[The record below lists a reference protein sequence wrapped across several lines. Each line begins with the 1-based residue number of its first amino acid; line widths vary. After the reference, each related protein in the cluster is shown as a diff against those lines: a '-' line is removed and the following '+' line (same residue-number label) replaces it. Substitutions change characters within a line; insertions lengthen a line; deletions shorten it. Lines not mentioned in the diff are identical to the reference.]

1 VIQNKKYEA
10 IVIGTSIGGL
20 HAISTLLEEIPANY
34 PLPIIIVQHR
44 SKTPRDLLEEILQI
58 KTKVKVKQADE
69 KEEIENG
76 VVYIA
81 PPDYHLLIEN
91 NKTFSL
97 TVDELDSFSRPS
109 INVLFESAASV
120 YKEKLIGIIL
130 TGANNDGSQGVQAIY
145 KNNGLVIVQDP
156 DEAKCCIMPIAAI
169 NTKAVNHILTLP
181 KIQKFLLKITD

>member
-130 TGANNDGSQGVQAIY
+130 TGANNDGSQGVQSIY

-156 DEAKCCIMPIAAI
+156 DEAKE
-169 NTKAVNHILTLP
+169 VNHILTLP